1 MPLNNGVSYFSALI
15 NNWPFI
21 AAMLFY
27 VFIAYE
33 LSNGKKIG
41 WYFGLLFFPA
51 MILVQLIPL
60 IEIMGRK
67 SYETI
72 FLLGFL
78 NLFGVF
84 FLGNLLSMIFLLR
97 DRKNYF
103 AAVEKARNK
112 TA

>member
-1 MPLNNGVSYFSALI
+1 
-15 NNWPFI
+15 
-21 AAMLFY
+21 
-27 VFIAYE
+27 
-33 LSNGKKIG
+33 
-41 WYFGLLFFPA
+41 